1 MSEEFKQSLPPQ
13 GDLDVAGLL
22 KKIMQQMSYLEKKL
36 DMLIGQSSNTSN
48 RPSFNRER
56 HFSKPFRPGGFSHS
70 DRRPA
75 QGDRPREGSFDS
87 GPRVDKPAGDQNR
100 GGVERGR
107 KAFFR
112 RKTKFGQER

>member
-1 MSEEFKQSLPPQ
+1 MSEEFKQEHPPQ
-13 GDLDVAGLL
+13 GDLDVVGLL

-36 DMLIGQSSNTSN
+36 DMLIGQSSD
-48 RPSFNRER
+48 RPSFNKER
-56 HFSKPFRPGGFSHS
+56 RFSRSFRPGGFSHS

-75 QGDRPREGSFDS
+75 QGDRPRERSFDS
-87 GPRVDKPAGDQNR
+87 GPRFDKPAGDKNR
-100 GGVERGR
+100 GGAERGR